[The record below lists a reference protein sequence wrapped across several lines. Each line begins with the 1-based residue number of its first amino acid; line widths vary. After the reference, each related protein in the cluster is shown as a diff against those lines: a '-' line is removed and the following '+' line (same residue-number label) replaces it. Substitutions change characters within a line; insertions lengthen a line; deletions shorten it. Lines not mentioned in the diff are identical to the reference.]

1 MKSDLFYQRLKRFS
15 QFSDFTEESH
25 YKALPADWSVI
36 ITDIRGSTK
45 AIAEGHYKEVNT
57 IGAASI
63 VVVRKAMG
71 LLDFPFVFGG
81 DGATMLIPNSMVE
94 KVCTG
99 LNNLKALSQ
108 TSYELELRIGVVPMS
123 ELKKKGLSLSVAKH
137 EITEGRCIA
146 LIKGEGLSVAEKWI
160 KDPAGKFEY
169 KAVAHT
175 APDLSGLSCR
185 WNPIPSKKGKILTLL
200 IQSRE
205 GSGVYRDFL
214 SVLAKLIPEGIDSS
228 NPVNVDVASYKSIEE
243 LLKEERKLHFSAFS
257 PFFWFRAMEI
267 IIAVLIFRFH
277 IPNPLFNTKK
287 YSHSMRTHSDFR
299 KFDDMLR
306 MVLDCTPEQILSIQM
321 YLEEAYQ
328 RKKLFYGTFETDS
341 SLMTCFVDGLG
352 QGQHIHFIDADNGGY
367 TAAAVGL
374 KSQLKAA
381 SA

>member
-25 YKALPADWSVI
+25 YKALPDDWSVI

-45 AIAEGHYKEVNT
+45 AIAEGRYKEVNT
-57 IGAASI
+57 MGAASI

-71 LLDFPFVFGG
+71 SLDFPFVFGG

-99 LNNLKALSQ
+99 LNNLKALALE
-108 TSYELELRIGVVPMS
+108 SYQLELRIGVVPMNS
-123 ELKKKGLSLSVAKH
+123 LTTKGYPLWVAKH
-137 EITEGRCIA
+137 EITPGRCIA

-160 KDPAGKFEY
+160 KDPSAGYEF
-169 KAVAHT
+169 KAVAHSP
-175 APDLSGLSCR
+175 PDLSGLSCR

-205 GSGVYRDFL
+205 GSDVYRDFL
-214 SVLAKLIPEGIDSS
+214 SLLEKLIPEGIESS
-228 NPVNVDVASYKSIEE
+228 NPVNVEAASYKSLSE
-243 LLKEERKLHFSAFS
+243 LLKEERKLHFSSFS

-267 IIAVLIFRFH
+267 IVAVLIFRFNL
-277 IPNPLFNTKK
+277 PNPLFNTKK
-287 YSHSMRTHSDFR
+287 YSQSMRTHSDFR
-299 KFDDMLR
+299 KFDEMLR
-306 MVLDCTPEQILSIQM
+306 MVLDCTPEQILNIQT

-374 KSQLKAA
+374 KAQLKAA